1 MITLADSLLVEII
14 RDPVGITV
22 ILLIVI
28 TGVCVR
34 NLLKKTDPA
43 EEELAAA
50 QIAAGQQTTTE
61 RPPQKFG
68 NATSYKPENEIPIM
82 KLDPNMKPRTP
93 VFVPF
98 LAGCAG
104 CAGAAGISLILVL
117 LAAGAYGYVVLGFM
131 ELLSTGKHTMLD
143 NIGLGR

>member
-82 KLDPNMKPRTP
+82 KLDPNMKPRIP

-98 LAGCAG
+98 LVGCAVV
-104 CAGAAGISLILVL
+104 AGISLILVL

>member
-50 QIAAGQQTTTE
+50 QIAAGQQTTPE

-68 NATSYKPENEIPIM
+68 NATSYEPSNEIPIM
-82 KLDPNMKPRTP
+82 KLDPNMKPRIP

-98 LAGCAG
+98 LAAF
-104 CAGAAGISLILVL
+104 AGAAGISLILVL
-117 LAAGAYGYVVLGFM
+117 LAAGAFGYVVLGFM
-131 ELLSTGKHTMLD
+131 ELLSTGNHTMLD